1 MLGILKFHQFP
12 YLLKHGTFK
21 MKKIRIGS
29 LKQTTPR
36 STLKVKT
43 NNSVDHAISIMNDCS
58 V

>member
-21 MKKIRIGS
+21 MKKRRIGS

-43 NNSVDHAISIMNDCS
+43 NKVKK
-58 V
+58 